1 MNVVHRTNIDMMDT
15 KISNLRKDSLIYPRL
30 CLALRNLILN
40 EVTRDTH
47 ECILNLPGML
57 DRVKRE
63 VRFHK
68 VMKRCAYGSVVGV
81 DAGSQRI
88 PLASYWFAVIA
99 ALAFKVP
106 EAKRFFC
113 SPESVKMSYDV
124 SGDKFHEIVSVRRE
138 TILFRTAR
146 KFLLEDSADL
156 VLIDGPLA
164 FGNWWVMKGE
174 ERDRE
179 SLIRSVNSFLKLCE
193 ERRVAVAGVVKRAT
207 ARYLVNEL
215 GIGRETSLSDA
226 FLLLQTMSFGER
238 TETFSPSKI
247 LRKFF
252 HKAPFMD
259 KIAYPIYSFY
269 IRLSPNP
276 LVSPVR
282 IDIPEFMVDQVDD
295 IAGYCLYSAVCD
307 GIPLPIVK
315 ADEEVRITKRFVRE
329 VYSEL
334 VPRME
339 RIFGSASLAAAI
351 WGEFK

>member
-138 TILFRTAR
+138 TIL
-146 KFLLEDSADL
+146 
-156 VLIDGPLA
+156 
-164 FGNWWVMKGE
+164 
-174 ERDRE
+174 
-179 SLIRSVNSFLKLCE
+179 
-193 ERRVAVAGVVKRAT
+193 
-207 ARYLVNEL
+207 
-215 GIGRETSLSDA
+215 
-226 FLLLQTMSFGER
+226 
-238 TETFSPSKI
+238 SPS
-247 LRKFF
+247 
-252 HKAPFMD
+252 
-259 KIAYPIYSFY
+259 
-269 IRLSPNP
+269 
-276 LVSPVR
+276 
-282 IDIPEFMVDQVDD
+282 
-295 IAGYCLYSAVCD
+295 
-307 GIPLPIVK
+307 
-315 ADEEVRITKRFVRE
+315 
-329 VYSEL
+329 
-334 VPRME
+334 
-339 RIFGSASLAAAI
+339 
-351 WGEFK
+351 

>member
-1 MNVVHRTNIDMMDT
+1 MKLVHRTNIDRVNT
-15 KISNLRKDSLIYPRL
+15 EISNLRKDGVIYPHL
-30 CLALRNLILN
+30 CLALRSLILD
-40 EVTRDTH
+40 EVTKDTH
-47 ECILNLPGML
+47 KCILDLPMML

-63 VRFHK
+63 IRFHR
-68 VMKRCAYGSVVGV
+68 VLKRRVYDSVVGV
-81 DAGSQRI
+81 DAGSQRV

-106 EAKRFFC
+106 EAKRFF
-113 SPESVKMSYDV
+113 STPESVKMSYDV

-138 TILFRTAR
+138 SLLFKTAR

-156 VLIDGPLA
+156 ILVDGPLA

-179 SLIRSVNSFLKLCE
+179 ALIRSVNSFLRLCE
-193 ERRVAVAGVVKRAT
+193 KKKVAVAGVVKRAT

-226 FLLLQTMSFGER
+226 FLLLQTMGFGER
-238 TETFSPSKI
+238 TEIFSPSKI

-252 HKAPFMD
+252 HKAPFMER
-259 KIAYPIYSFY
+259 IAYQIHSFY

-295 IAGYCLYSAVCD
+295 IAGYCLYSAVHD